1 MTSLH
6 QRINQENVRERES
19 EVEGLHSRWSSS
31 SRGVV
36 DTPPSQPLSRRQM
49 SGGPSSGSVIESQTD
64 PGVCNAHRRGS
75 VVERLQPSD
84 LKWTSGSGVSAD
96 RPPLQPL
103 SRRGSAVGKLHQQ
116 IDSRWSSGSRAATF
130 DNASSQVLA
139 RRRMLVKPSNVSA
152 AFKHSVEMK
161 NHDKFE
167 TTIRAFCILNCPESR
182 SLSRSASPP
191 GTGLHCVPARS
202 A

>member
-19 EVEGLHSRWSSS
+19 EVAVEGLHSRWSSS
-31 SRGVV
+31 CRGVV

-49 SGGPSSGSVIESQTD
+49 SGGPSSGSVIESHKD
-64 PGVCNAHRRGS
+64 PGVCDAHRRGS

-84 LKWTSGSGVSAD
+84 LKWTSGSGVTAD

-103 SRRGSAVGKLHQQ
+103 SRRGSTVRKLHQQ

-130 DNASSQVLA
+130 DTASSQVLA
-139 RRRMLVKPSNVSA
+139 RRRKLVEPSNVSA
-152 AFKHSVEMK
+152 LKLSVAMVK
-161 NHDKFE
+161 NHDIFE
-167 TTIRAFCILNCPESR
+167 TTNRAFCILN
-182 SLSRSASPP
+182 LSGKSQSVAVR
-191 GTGLHCVPARS
+191 GTGQQHCVLARS